1 MYNPDTDLLF
11 PLRVVPQ
18 LRSLRGPEWANLID
32 EVLSEKAGLAEKS
45 AFVLLM
51 VKLSG
56 CNTCNSDSF
65 RAMRGC
71 TACARQ
77 VVRRFRGSD
86 MELLQQYRALVSE
99 VQQFISTQ
107 FSGGVNSPSQS
118 LGDTNG

>member
-18 LRSLRGPEWANLID
+18 LRSLRGAEWAKLID
-32 EVLSEKAGLAEKS
+32 EVQSEKSTLVEQA

-77 VVRRFRGSD
+77 VIRRYRGSD
-86 MELLQQYRALVSE
+86 AELIEQYRNL
-99 VQQFISTQ
+99 ISDVKHFLDIQ
-107 FSGGVNSPSQS
+107 MSGETHFP
-118 LGDTNG
+118 